1 MPHPSP
7 SRAVPAPAVPAPAV
21 PAGAA
26 APAPPA
32 PGPQPTRWRFLDS
45 LRGFALLGI
54 LLVNAVD
61 LTEVTM
67 HRAGGAAVADPV
79 RDALHLAVQ
88 TRFVPIFELLFGMS
102 LWFVLSGARRRAA
115 RAWVVPAR
123 RMAAVALIGAALM
136 AVYPGNILVEYGV
149 VGLLVLPVVALAPR
163 GVVLGLGVVLTGAAY
178 AFAGGGLAA
187 TPGLVLA
194 GAGAAAYGLP
204 RALET
209 RTRGVALVCAAAAVL
224 AVPALAWQ
232 LTQPGDPRFTT
243 AGGVAGLVVAVL
255 WTTGLALLWRT
266 PARRAVAWFFE
277 PLGRMALSGYV
288 GAAVV
293 LALAARVVDFGS
305 MATVTPVVLLCV
317 PLIVAQSVLSRLW
330 LRRCAYGPVEWAL
343 RCATWWRAVPLRA
356 DPAARQEPRPARG

>member
-7 SRAVPAPAVPAPAV
+7 SPSS
-21 PAGAA
+21 A
-26 APAPPA
+26 APAPAPSTAPAPVSAPA

-61 LTEVTM
+61 LTEATM

-102 LWFVLSGARRRAA
+102 LWFVLAGARRRTA

-136 AVYPGNILVEYGV
+136 VVYPGNILVEYGV

-163 GVVLGLGVVLTGAAY
+163 AWVLGLGIVLTGAAY
-178 AFAGGGLAA
+178 ALAGGGLAA

-209 RTRGVALVCAAAAVL
+209 RTRAVAVVCAAAAVL

-243 AGGVAGLVVAVL
+243 AGGVAGLVGAVL

-266 PARRAVAWFFE
+266 RARRAIAWFFE

-293 LALAARVVDFGS
+293 LAVAGRLVDFGS
-305 MATVTPVVLLCV
+305 MATVAPVVLLCV

-330 LRRCAYGPVEWAL
+330 LRRAGYGPVEWVL
-343 RCATWWRAVPLRA
+343 RCATWWRPVPLRLA
-356 DPAARQEPRPARG
+356 PAGPRQEERAARG

>member
-7 SRAVPAPAVPAPAV
+7 SRAVLAP
-21 PAGAA
+21 A
-26 APAPPA
+26 APALPA
-32 PGPQPTRWRFLDS
+32 PDPRAPRWRFLDS

-61 LTEVTM
+61 LTEATT
-67 HRAGGAAVADPV
+67 HRAGAAVADPV

-102 LWFVLSGARRRAA
+102 LWFVLAGARRRAA

-136 AVYPGNILVEYGV
+136 VVYPGNILVEYGV
-149 VGLLVLPVVALAPR
+149 VGLLVLPVVALVPR
-163 GVVLGLGVVLTGAAY
+163 AVVLGLGVALTGAAY
-178 AFAGGGLAA
+178 ALAGGGLAA

-224 AVPALAWQ
+224 TVPALAWQ

-243 AGGVAGLVVAVL
+243 AGGVAGLVVAAL

-266 PARRAVAWFFE
+266 PARRTIAWFFE

-293 LALAARVVDFGS
+293 LAAAARVVDFGS

-317 PLIVAQSVLSRLW
+317 PLIVAQSLLSRAW
-330 LRRCAYGPVEWAL
+330 LRRCAYGPVEWVL

-356 DPAARQEPRPARG
+356 DPAGARQEPRGPRG